1 MTDLFIC
8 GRVPNLLIGLQ
19 KDALNRIEPLLDAL
33 KIEWV
38 QRHNDYINIICP
50 VHGSADLGSSCIYLS
65 NGTYKCWS
73 RGCDERIGRNFINL
87 IKWALSQDGT
97 EATWQDVD
105 RFIHG
110 EAFEVKERSY
120 QEKTNN
126 EPIPLMD
133 PLKYPM
139 VTIPSIYYIDRGFS
153 PEILIKYGVGDAVQ
167 FPFTYRSLVPV
178 KTEGGVLMGFSGRSQ
193 HKICKKCDFYH
204 SKYESCIAK
213 DYKYAHMYKK
223 WFHSSGLK
231 KMRTLYGI
239 DLVEQTTKI
248 AIVEGPSCVWKL
260 AELGIP
266 AGAVLGKSFSK
277 EQAAILKRKGVTHVF
292 LLADEDE
299 GGKEFKAKFIENWH
313 TVFNIVTTKLPQ
325 KDISDMSD
333 EELKEV
339 KRKWDKI

>member
-1 MTDLFIC
+1 MGGRSSNNLF
-8 GRVPNLLIGLQ
+8 NLQ
-19 KDALNRIEPLLDAL
+19 KEALNRIEPLLDAL

-65 NGTYKCWS
+65 NGAYKCWS
-73 RGCDERIGRNFINL
+73 RGCDERIGPNFIHL
-87 IKWALSQDGT
+87 IKWALT
-97 EATWQDVD
+97 EINPDTTWGDVS
-105 RFIHG
+105 HLVNG
-110 EAFEVKERSY
+110 GAFEVKERSY

-139 VTIPSIYYIDRGFS
+139 VTIPSVYYIDRGFS

-167 FPFTYRSLVPV
+167 FPFTYRSLVPI
-178 KTEGGVLMGFSGRSQ
+178 KTEGGALMGFSGRSQ

-239 DLVEQTTKI
+239 CEVGVTDKI
-248 AIVEGPSCVWKL
+248 AIVEGVSCVWKL
-260 AELGIP
+260 SEVGI
-266 AGAVLGKSFSK
+266 AAAAVLGSSLSK
-277 EQAAILKRKGVTHVF
+277 EQGKILKRKGIKKV
-292 LLADEDE
+292 LILSDEDE
-299 GGKEFKAKFIENWH
+299 AGYSFKDKFINNYYTEFEIH
-313 TVFNIVTTKLPQ
+313 QTKLPK
-325 KDISDMSD
+325 KDVSEMCS
-333 EELKEV
+333 KEIEDNII
-339 KRKWDKI
+339 KKWNKI